1 MKSSSIVRFCAALV
15 CVASALAQQA
25 PKQRFEKEIAAF
37 EAAELAKP
45 SPPGGIVFTGASG
58 IRMWR
63 SLAED
68 FAGLPV
74 INRGFGG
81 SYTYELTDYADR
93 MLVPLKPAVIA
104 LQPGSNDLTI
114 GKTPEQVLAD
124 FQAFVTKVRGA
135 LPEVRIVY
143 LGINPS
149 PKRWE
154 IRDAQQRTNQLIR
167 EYALTG
173 RNLAF
178 VDLWPSSL
186 GPDGQPIPDFYI
198 ADQLHPTRK
207 AYQLRAPIIRP
218 YLSQKTESP

>member
-1 MKSSSIVRFCAALV
+1 MKSVILLRLCAALV
-15 CVASALAQQA
+15 CVASALGQQA

-37 EAAELAKP
+37 EAADKTNPPL
-45 SPPGGIVFTGASG
+45 PGGIVFTGASG

-68 FAGLPV
+68 FPGLPV

-93 MLVPLKPAVIA
+93 IIIPLKPAVVA

-114 GKTPEQVLAD
+114 GKTPEQVLAN
-124 FQAFVTKVRGA
+124 FQTFVTKVRGA
-135 LPEVRIVY
+135 LPDVRIVY

-154 IRDAQQRTNQLIR
+154 IRDAQQRENTLIR
-167 EYALTG
+167 DFTG
-173 RNLAF
+173 KQKNLAF
-178 VDLWPSSL
+178 VDLWTSCI
-186 GPDGQPIPDFYI
+186 GPDGQPLPEFYI
-198 ADQLHPTRK
+198 ADRLHPTRK

-218 YLSQKTESP
+218 YLEP

>member
-1 MKSSSIVRFCAALV
+1 MKSAILLHLCTALV

-63 SLAED
+63 TLAED

-93 MLVPLKPAVIA
+93 ILIPLKPAVIA

-135 LPEVRIVY
+135 LPDVRIVY

-154 IRDAQQRTNQLIR
+154 IRAAQQRVNTLIR
-167 EYALTG
+167 DFSRTEK
-173 RNLAF
+173 NLAF
-178 VDLWPSSL
+178 VDLWDSSI
-186 GPDGQPIPDFYI
+186 GPDGLPLPEFYI

-207 AYQLRAPIIRP
+207 AYQVRAPIIRP
-218 YLSQKTESP
+218 YLSQKIVMP

>member
-1 MKSSSIVRFCAALV
+1 MKSAILLRLCAALV

-63 SLAED
+63 TLAED

-93 MLVPLKPAVIA
+93 ILIPLKPAVIA

-124 FQAFVTKVRGA
+124 FQAFVTKMRGA

-154 IRDAQQRTNQLIR
+154 IRAAQQRVNTLIR
-167 EYALTG
+167 DFSRTEK
-173 RNLAF
+173 NLAF
-178 VDLWPSSL
+178 VDLWDSSI
-186 GPDGQPIPDFYI
+186 GPDGLPLPEFYI

-207 AYQLRAPIIRP
+207 AYQVRAPIILP
-218 YLSQKTESP
+218 YLSQKIATP

>member
-1 MKSSSIVRFCAALV
+1 MTAARFIAVAAALLV
-15 CVASALAQQA
+15 FVNASENAQTPA
-25 PKQRFEKEIAAF
+25 GRFEKEIAAF
-37 EAAELAKP
+37 EAADRANPPK
-45 SPPGGIVFTGASG
+45 PGGIVFTGASG

-63 SLAED
+63 TLAED

-81 SYTYELTDYADR
+81 SYTADLITYADR
-93 MLVPLKPAVIA
+93 ILIPLKPRIIA
-104 LQPGSNDLTI
+104 LQPGSSDLVN

-124 FQAFVTKVRGA
+124 FDAFVKKVRTA
-135 LPEVRIVY
+135 LPEVKIVY

-154 IRDAQQRTNQLIR
+154 FRDAQQRTNQII
-167 EYALTG
+167 EEHCKASK
-173 RNLAF
+173 NVAF
-178 VDLWPSSL
+178 VDLWTSSI

-207 AYQLRAPIIRP
+207 AYQARAPIIRP
-218 YLSQKTESP
+218 FLE